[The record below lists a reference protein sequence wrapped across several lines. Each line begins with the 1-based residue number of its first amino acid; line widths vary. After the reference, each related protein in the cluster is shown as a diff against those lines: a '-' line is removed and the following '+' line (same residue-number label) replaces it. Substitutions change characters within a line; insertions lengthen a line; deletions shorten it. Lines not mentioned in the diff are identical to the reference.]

1 METRLG
7 VSREGGVLRI
17 QFNRPEKKNA
27 LTREMYLQ
35 ALAALEEASAE
46 ETLRAVYLCGAGGT
60 FTAGNDLADFLAYSG
75 ELSEFPALRFIKAL
89 ARFEKPLVAA
99 VAGDAVGI
107 GVTMLF
113 HCDLV
118 YASPS
123 ASFKAAFIDLG
134 LPPEG
139 GVSLLA
145 PRRFGPAKAAELLML
160 GERFD
165 AKEALRLGLVNVI
178 LPEEELQTRAL
189 DAALRLA
196 AKPPTALRETRRLL
210 HGDKSELYA
219 RIDEEAQLF
228 AQALASEE
236 VKARFA
242 AFLKKSPRYRQRKG
256 SSLAR

>member
-7 VSREGGVLRI
+7 VLREGGVLRI
-17 QFNRPEKKNA
+17 LFNRPEKKNA
-27 LTREMYLQ
+27 LTRDMYLQ
-35 ALAALEEASAE
+35 ALAALQEVATEES
-46 ETLRAVYLCGAGGT
+46 LRAVYLSGAGGT

-75 ELSEFPALRFIKAL
+75 EPAEFPALRFIKAL

-145 PRRFGPAKAAELLML
+145 PRRFGVAKAAELLML
-160 GERFD
+160 GER
-165 AKEALRLGLVNVI
+165 LR
-178 LPEEELQTRAL
+178 
-189 DAALRLA
+189 
-196 AKPPTALRETRRLL
+196 
-210 HGDKSELYA
+210 
-219 RIDEEAQLF
+219 
-228 AQALASEE
+228 
-236 VKARFA
+236 
-242 AFLKKSPRYRQRKG
+242 RQRSAPFG
-256 SSLAR
+256 PRQCNTG

>member
-1 METRLG
+1 METRLN

-17 QFNRPEKKNA
+17 LFDRPEKKNA

-46 ETLRAVYLCGAGGT
+46 ESLCAVYFCGAGGT
-60 FTAGNDLADFLAYSG
+60 FTAGNDIADFLAFSG
-75 ELSEFPALRFIKAL
+75 EPSEFPALRFIKAL
-89 ARFEKPLVAA
+89 ACFEKPLVAA

-123 ASFKAAFIDLG
+123 SSFRAAFIDLG

-145 PRRFGPAKAAELLML
+145 PRRFGAAKAAELLML
-160 GERFD
+160 GDSFD
-165 AKEALRLGLVNVI
+165 AKGALRLGFVNEI
-178 LPEEELQTRAL
+178 LAEEELQARAL
-189 DAALRLA
+189 DSALRLA

-210 HGDKSELYA
+210 QGEKSELLS
-219 RIDEEAQLF
+219 RMDEEARLF
-228 AQALASEE
+228 AQALASAE

-242 AFLKKSPRYRQRKG
+242 AFLKKSPR
-256 SSLAR
+256 

>member
-35 ALAALEEASAE
+35 ALAALEEASADE
-46 ETLRAVYLCGAGGT
+46 SLRAVNFSGAGGT

-75 ELSEFPALRFIKAL
+75 EPSEFPALRFIKTL
-89 ARFEKPLVAA
+89 ACIEKPLIAA

-165 AKEALRLGLVNVI
+165 AKEALRLGLVNAI
-178 LPEEELQTRAL
+178 LPEEELQNASARRRFAPRRQAANGATRNAPPAAWRQERAL
-189 DAALRLA
+189 
-196 AKPPTALRETRRLL
+196 
-210 HGDKSELYA
+210 
-219 RIDEEAQLF
+219 
-228 AQALASEE
+228 
-236 VKARFA
+236 
-242 AFLKKSPRYRQRKG
+242 RKDQ
-256 SSLAR
+256 

>member
-1 METRLG
+1 METRLS
-7 VSREGGVLRI
+7 VSRAGGVLRI
-17 QFNRPEKKNA
+17 LFDRPEKKNA
-27 LTREMYLQ
+27 LTRDMYLQ

-46 ETLRAVYLCGAGGT
+46 ESLRAVYLCGAGRT
-60 FTAGNDLADFLAYSG
+60 FTAGNDLADFLAFSG
-75 ELSEFPALRFIKAL
+75 EPLEFPALRFIKAL

-145 PRRFGPAKAAELLML
+145 PRRFGAAKAAELLML
-160 GERFD
+160 GDSFD
-165 AKEALRLGLVNVI
+165 AKEAHRIGLVNAI
-178 LPEEELQTRAL
+178 LAEEELQARAL

-196 AKPPTALRETRRLL
+196 AKPPAALRETRRLL
-210 HGDKSELYA
+210 QGDKSELLS
-219 RIDEEAQLF
+219 RMDEEARLF
-228 AQALASEE
+228 AQALVSAE

-242 AFLKKSPRYRQRKG
+242 AFLKKSPG
-256 SSLAR
+256 

>member
-7 VSREGGVLRI
+7 VSREDGVLRI
-17 QFNRPEKKNA
+17 LFNRPGKKNA
-27 LTREMYLQ
+27 LTRDMYLQ
-35 ALAALEEASAE
+35 ALAALEDASADE
-46 ETLRAVYLCGAGGT
+46 RLRAVLFSAAGGS

-75 ELSEFPALRFIKAL
+75 ELSEFPALRFIKTL
-89 ARFEKPLVAA
+89 ARFDKPLVAA
-99 VAGDAVGI
+99 VVGDAVGI

-145 PRRFGPAKAAELLML
+145 PRRFGAAKAAELLML
-160 GERFD
+160 GDSFD
-165 AKEALRLGLVNVI
+165 AKEAHRIGLVNAI
-178 LPEEELQTRAL
+178 LAEEELQARAL

-196 AKPPTALRETRRLL
+196 AKPPAALRETRRLL
-210 HGDKSELYA
+210 QGDKSELLS
-219 RIDEEAQLF
+219 RMDEEARLF
-228 AQALASEE
+228 AQALVSAE
-236 VKARFA
+236 VKARFVG
-242 AFLKKSPRYRQRKG
+242 FLKKSAK
-256 SSLAR
+256 

>member
-1 METRLG
+1 METRLC

-17 QFNRPEKKNA
+17 VFDRPEKKNA
-27 LTREMYLQ
+27 LTREMYLR
-35 ALAALEEASAE
+35 ALAALEEASGDE
-46 ETLRAVYLCGAGGT
+46 SLRVVFFCGAGRT
-60 FTAGNDLADFLAYSG
+60 FTAGNDLSDFLAFSG
-75 ELSEFPALRFIKAL
+75 EPLAFPALRFIKAL
-89 ARFEKPLVAA
+89 ASFEKPVVAA

-123 ASFKAAFIDLG
+123 ARFRAAFIDLG

-145 PRRFGPAKAAELLML
+145 PRRFGAAKAAEILLL
-160 GERFD
+160 GEAFD
-165 AKEALRLGLVNVI
+165 AKEALRLGLVNAI
-178 LPEEELQTRAL
+178 PPEEELEARAL

-196 AKPPTALRETRRLL
+196 AKPPAALRETRRLL
-210 HGDKSELYA
+210 RGDREELLQ
-219 RIDEEAQLF
+219 RMDEEALVF
-228 AQALASEE
+228 AQALASAE

-242 AFLKKSPRYRQRKG
+242 AFLQKSAP
-256 SSLAR
+256 